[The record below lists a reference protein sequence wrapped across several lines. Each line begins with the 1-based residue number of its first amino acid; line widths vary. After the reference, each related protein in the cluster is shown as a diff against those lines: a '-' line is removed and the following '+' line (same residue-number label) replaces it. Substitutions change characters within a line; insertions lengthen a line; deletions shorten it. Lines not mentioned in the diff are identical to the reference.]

1 MNGKR
6 VSMPEGAGAFLV
18 EEFWSPGDASEW
30 PTDSRRKEL
39 CRFRADSG
47 WIYTFTRYGVKIA
60 LMQPNEWGVMAPAYQ
75 PPLFFLGRQYWG
87 IKGVGNRA
95 AAQTKGYDEVVL
107 SPNTS
112 RKSFDG
118 FAEFDDYGVYRGD
131 AEIAISDTT
140 AFIEL
145 TYGRYT
151 GAHDLPPSPNDRLI
165 YRAVLSGY
173 RRKESA

>member
-30 PTDSRRKEL
+30 PADSRR
-39 CRFRADSG
+39 RALPISCG
-47 WIYTFTRYGVKIA
+47 WRIGSRYLFGVKVA
-60 LMQPNEWGVMAPAYQ
+60 LLQPNEWGVMAPVYQ

-165 YRAVLSGY
+165 YPGCAIRY